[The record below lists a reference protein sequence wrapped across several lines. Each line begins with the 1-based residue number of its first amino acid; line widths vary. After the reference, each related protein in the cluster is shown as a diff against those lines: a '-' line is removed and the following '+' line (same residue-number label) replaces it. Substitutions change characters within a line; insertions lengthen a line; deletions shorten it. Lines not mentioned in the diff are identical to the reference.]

1 LFKVW
6 VPGCKFVCAGTHTTI
21 DEISGENLMKYA
33 VSLLLG
39 AMLGA
44 LIALLFA
51 PSSGEEL
58 RSNIKTQ
65 ADVQAARA
73 REEWQKGRQG
83 LQERINKMTTEN
95 NQEPAQPKKVEA
107 AA

>member
-1 LFKVW
+1 MPV
-6 VPGCKFVCAGTHTTI
+6 CKFICTGTHT
-21 DEISGENLMKYA
+21 
-33 VSLLLG
+33 VSLL
-39 AMLGA
+39 LGA

-73 REEWQKGRQG
+73 REEWQKGKLG
-83 LQERINKMTTEN
+83 LQERINKLTPEN
-95 NQEPAQPKKVEA
+95 NQKPGQPKEIEA

>member
-1 LFKVW
+1 
-6 VPGCKFVCAGTHTTI
+6 
-21 DEISGENLMKYA
+21 MKYA

-39 AMLGA
+39 ALLGA

-51 PSSGEEL
+51 PSSGQEL

-73 REEWQKGRQG
+73 KEELNKSVRGI
-83 LQERINKMTTEN
+83 QERVNKLNDERK
-95 NQEPAQPKKVEA
+95 QPAIEPMEA
-107 AA
+107 EATA

>member
-1 LFKVW
+1 MVAEYEMW
-6 VPGCKFVCAGTHTTI
+6 
-21 DEISGENLMKYA
+21 EGENPMKYA

-39 AMLGA
+39 AILGA

-73 REEWQKGRQG
+73 RDELQKGVQVVQDRVG
-83 LQERINKMTTEN
+83 KLKKESPPVQEI
-95 NQEPAQPKKVEA
+95 EA
-107 AA
+107 IA

>member
-1 LFKVW
+1 
-6 VPGCKFVCAGTHTTI
+6 
-21 DEISGENLMKYA
+21 MKYA

-39 AMLGA
+39 ALLGA

-65 ADVQAARA
+65 ADAQATRA
-73 REEWQKGRQG
+73 RDEWNKSVRG
-83 LQERINKMTTEN
+83 LQERVNKLNNERKQPAIEPMEAETT
-95 NQEPAQPKKVEA
+95 A
-107 AA
+107 

>member
-1 LFKVW
+1 
-6 VPGCKFVCAGTHTTI
+6 
-21 DEISGENLMKYA
+21 MKYA

-39 AMLGA
+39 ALVGA

-73 REEWQKGRQG
+73 REEWTKGVQVA
-83 LQERINKMTTEN
+83 QERVNKLNAGTK
-95 NQEPAQPKKVEA
+95 QEAAPSTAVEA

>member
-1 LFKVW
+1 
-6 VPGCKFVCAGTHTTI
+6 
-21 DEISGENLMKYA
+21 MKYT

-39 AMLGA
+39 ALLGA
-44 LIALLFA
+44 VIALLFA

-65 ADVQAARA
+65 ADVQATRA
-73 REEWQKGRQG
+73 REEWQKGTQG
-83 LQERINKMTTEN
+83 LQQRLSKLSTEN
-95 NQEPAQPKKVEA
+95 NQEPAQPKEIEA

>member
-1 LFKVW
+1 M
-6 VPGCKFVCAGTHTTI
+6 KF
-21 DEISGENLMKYA
+21 A
-33 VSLLLG
+33 VRLLLG
-39 AMLGA
+39 ALLGA

-65 ADVQAARA
+65 ADIQAAKA
-73 REEWQKGRQG
+73 REELQKGVQG
-83 LQERINKMTTEN
+83 VQERLSKLTTEN
-95 NQEPAQPKKVEA
+95 KQEPAQPKEIEA

>member
-1 LFKVW
+1 
-6 VPGCKFVCAGTHTTI
+6 
-21 DEISGENLMKYA
+21 MKYA

-39 AMLGA
+39 ALLGA

-65 ADVQAARA
+65 ADAQATRA
-73 REEWQKGRQG
+73 RDEWNKGVRG
-83 LQERINKMTTEN
+83 LQERVNRLNTEPK
-95 NQEPAQPKKVEA
+95 QPAIEPMEA
-107 AA
+107 EATA

>member
-1 LFKVW
+1 
-6 VPGCKFVCAGTHTTI
+6 
-21 DEISGENLMKYA
+21 MKYA

-39 AMLGA
+39 ALLGA

-51 PSSGEEL
+51 PSSGQEL

-73 REEWQKGRQG
+73 KEEWNKSVRVI
-83 LQERINKMTTEN
+83 QERVNKLNDEGK
-95 NQEPAQPKKVEA
+95 QPAIEPMEA
-107 AA
+107 EATA

>member
-1 LFKVW
+1 
-6 VPGCKFVCAGTHTTI
+6 
-21 DEISGENLMKYA
+21 MKYA

-39 AMLGA
+39 ALLGA

-65 ADVQAARA
+65 ADAQATRA
-73 REEWQKGRQG
+73 RDEWNKGVRGFQERVNKLNNEGRQPA
-83 LQERINKMTTEN
+83 I
-95 NQEPAQPKKVEA
+95 EPMEA
-107 AA
+107 EATA

>member
-1 LFKVW
+1 M
-6 VPGCKFVCAGTHTTI
+6 KFIA
-21 DEISGENLMKYA
+21 SF
-33 VSLLLG
+33 LLG
-39 AMLGA
+39 ASIGA
-44 LIALLFA
+44 IAALLLA

-73 REEWQKGRQG
+73 REEWQKGKLG
-83 LQERINKMTTEN
+83 LQERINKLTPEN
-95 NQEPAQPKKVEA
+95 NQKPGQPKEIEA

>member
-1 LFKVW
+1 
-6 VPGCKFVCAGTHTTI
+6 
-21 DEISGENLMKYA
+21 MRYA

-39 AMLGA
+39 AILGA

-73 REEWQKGRQG
+73 REEWQKGVQG
-83 LQERINKMTTEN
+83 VQERLNKK
-95 NQEPAQPKKVEA
+95 QEPAQPEA
-107 AA
+107 INATA